1 VDYAVSVVR
10 STILHHIGSG
20 EPDEPQVDYQAILD
34 GLDAVSNAV
43 AELRK
48 MVTQKVTPVTTEDG
62 KCLHPS
68 PDRREAGTFSQVQPY
83 CGRCGEFL

>member
-1 VDYAVSVVR
+1 MSVVR
-10 STILHHIGSG
+10 STILHHIGQEKTA
-20 EPDEPQVDYQAILD
+20 EPEVDYQSILD
-34 GLDAVSNAV
+34 GLDAVANAV

-48 MVTQKVTPVTTEDG
+48 MVTQKVTPATAEDG

-68 PDRREAGTFSQVQPY
+68 ADRREAGTFAQVQPY

>member
-1 VDYAVSVVR
+1 MSVVR
-10 STILHHIGSG
+10 STILEHIGSG
-20 EPDEPQVDYQAILD
+20 EPDEPKVDYQAILD

-48 MVTQKVTPVTTEDG
+48 MATQKVTPVTTEDG

-68 PDRREAGTFSQVQPY
+68 PDRREAGTFSQIQPY